1 MKSFWKLSQCNET
14 LSTLKAFSRS
24 RFLEQNETWLKFKS
38 EARRFYLARAM
49 TIFYYLFE
57 VRWDDHLEN

>member
-1 MKSFWKLSQCNET
+1 MKSFCKLSQRNET

-24 RFLEQNETWLKFKS
+24 RFLEQDEAWLKFKS
-38 EARRFYLARAM
+38 KARRFYLTRAM
-49 TIFYYLFE
+49 AIFYYLFE